1 MPEGQIDTRT
11 IIFTPKNGTYNGSLQ
26 EVAEKYSRLF
36 MKGYFDLIHHV
47 QPDATAQADYQEVVG
62 QKEGLDLKVEVFY
75 DHPVEG
81 VGAQEDPFN
90 VTHYLFTLETD
101 VDITQTEA
109 DEDVLAD
116 RSKKGPIYLPDFEA
130 IQISGKENLD
140 SAVDRLCAFY
150 DMNGWK
156 SAVLPEGDN
165 TYQTV
170 PSEREDLDG
179 KSIDILRP
187 EHLIQAAE
195 KELGYDNNTFCFG
208 LEDSP
213 I

>member
-1 MPEGQIDTRT
+1 MSEGQIDTRT
-11 IIFTPKNGTYNGSLQ
+11 IIFTPKNGTYDGSLQ
-26 EVAEKYSRLF
+26 EVAERYSRLS
-36 MKGYFDLIHHV
+36 MKGYFDLVHHV
-47 QPDATAQADYQEVVG
+47 KPDATTQADYQEVVG
-62 QKEGLDLKVEVFY
+62 EKSGLDLKVEVFY
-75 DHPVEG
+75 NHPVEG
-81 VGAQEDPFN
+81 VGYQTNDFM
-90 VTHYLFTLETD
+90 VSHYLFTLETD

-109 DEDVLAD
+109 DEAVLAD

-156 SAVLPEGDN
+156 SAVLPENDN

-170 PSEREDLDG
+170 PSERDG
-179 KSIDILRP
+179 SNGKPIGILMP
-187 EHLIQAAE
+187 DYLIQAAE
-195 KELGYDNNTFCFG
+195 KELGYDRNTFCFD

>member
-1 MPEGQIDTRT
+1 MSEGQIDIRT
-11 IIFTPKNGTYNGSLQ
+11 IIFTPKNGTYEGSLQ

-36 MKGYFDLIHHV
+36 MIGYFDLFKHV

-62 QKEGLDLKVEVFY
+62 QKDGLDLKVEVFY
-75 DHPVEG
+75 DHPVEA

-101 VDITQTEA
+101 RP
-109 DEDVLAD
+109 LC
-116 RSKKGPIYLPDFEA
+116 LPDFEA
-130 IQISGKENLD
+130 VQISGTENID
-140 SAVDRLCAFY
+140 DAVDRLRAFY

-170 PSEREDLDG
+170 PSEREDLNG
-179 KSIDILRP
+179 KPIDILRP
-187 EHLIQAAE
+187 EYLVQAAE
-195 KELGYDNNTFCFG
+195 KELGYDNNTFCFD
-208 LEDSP
+208 LEDFP